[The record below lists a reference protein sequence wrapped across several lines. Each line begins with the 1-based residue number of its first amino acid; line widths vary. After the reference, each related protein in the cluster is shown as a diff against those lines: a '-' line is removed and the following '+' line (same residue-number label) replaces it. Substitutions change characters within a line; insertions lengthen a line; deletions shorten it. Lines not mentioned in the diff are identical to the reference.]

1 MKTGSK
7 VKALWQWNQVGGE
20 NRFESKGSLTMKPS
34 RVVKTGLKVEAPWH
48 WNQVGS
54 ENRLKVK
61 ALWHWNQVGSE
72 NRLKVKRLKAL
83 WKWKLRR

>member
-1 MKTGSK
+1 
-7 VKALWQWNQVGGE
+7 
-20 NRFESKGSLTMKPS
+20 MKPS

-72 NRLKVKRLKAL
+72 NRLKVKARWHWNQVGSENRFESKNV
-83 WKWKLRR
+83 KGSMKMKTKKVVKMGSKVKSI